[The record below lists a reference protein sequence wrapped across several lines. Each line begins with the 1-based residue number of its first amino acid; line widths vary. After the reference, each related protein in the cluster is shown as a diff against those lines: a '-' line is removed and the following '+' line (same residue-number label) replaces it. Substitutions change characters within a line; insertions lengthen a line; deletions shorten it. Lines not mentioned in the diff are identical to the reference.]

1 MAVAIKIIIAD
12 DVQEM
17 RDMIEKMLMTSDL
30 EYEIVG
36 FCANGAEVVDL
47 MQKKKA
53 DIILMDINMPIM
65 NGLEATRIICEKY
78 PQVRVIMMSVQQE
91 SEYLKKAMLAGAKAY
106 LMKPVDIDE
115 LVDTIKTTYERYQF
129 LDTAAPAK
137 APQTHHAEVISF
149 FSAKGGVGKS
159 MIALNSALL
168 MHDKLG
174 KKVML
179 VDLDLQFGDIA
190 LMVNKQNELTIKE
203 MFDDSPI
210 KTMEDVQPYIHSYK
224 SGVDMLFAPK
234 DPESAEYIS
243 KDQIN
248 EVIELLK
255 KHYDV
260 IIIDTGVNYDEVTLN
275 ALDHSDRV
283 VIVTNLEVTGL
294 KNTKLSLR
302 VMQSLNYDHQKVK
315 ILVNMTNDKFGV
327 TKANVQKAFNYDVI
341 GYLPEDIKLVRN
353 ATNTGIPLA
362 QVKNASLIKPL
373 LTICQTLIK

>member
-30 EYEIVG
+30 DYEIVG

-53 DIILMDINMPIM
+53 DIILMDINMPVM
-65 NGLEATRIICEKY
+65 NGLEATQTICEKY
-78 PQVRVIMMSVQQE
+78 PQVRVIIMSVQQE

-106 LMKPVDIDE
+106 IMKPVDIDE

-129 LDTAAPAK
+129 LDTAAPVK
-137 APQTHHAEVISF
+137 APQTHHAQVISF

-243 KDQIN
+243 KDQVN

-255 KHYDV
+255 KHYDI

-283 VIVTNLEVTGL
+283 IIVTNLEVTGL

>member
-1 MAVAIKIIIAD
+1 
-12 DVQEM
+12 
-17 RDMIEKMLMTSDL
+17 
-30 EYEIVG
+30 
-36 FCANGAEVVDL
+36 
-47 MQKKKA
+47 
-53 DIILMDINMPIM
+53 
-65 NGLEATRIICEKY
+65 
-78 PQVRVIMMSVQQE
+78 
-91 SEYLKKAMLAGAKAY
+91 MLAGAKAY

>member
-65 NGLEATRIICEKY
+65 NGLEATQIICEKY
-78 PQVRVIMMSVQQE
+78 PQVRVIIMSVQQE

-106 LMKPVDIDE
+106 IMKPVDIDE

-137 APQTHHAEVISF
+137 PSQTHHAEVISF

>member
-1 MAVAIKIIIAD
+1 
-12 DVQEM
+12 
-17 RDMIEKMLMTSDL
+17 
-30 EYEIVG
+30 
-36 FCANGAEVVDL
+36 
-47 MQKKKA
+47 
-53 DIILMDINMPIM
+53 
-65 NGLEATRIICEKY
+65 
-78 PQVRVIMMSVQQE
+78 
-91 SEYLKKAMLAGAKAY
+91 
-106 LMKPVDIDE
+106 
-115 LVDTIKTTYERYQF
+115 
-129 LDTAAPAK
+129 
-137 APQTHHAEVISF
+137 
-149 FSAKGGVGKS
+149 
-159 MIALNSALL
+159 
-168 MHDKLG
+168 
-174 KKVML
+174 
-179 VDLDLQFGDIA
+179 
-190 LMVNKQNELTIKE
+190 
-203 MFDDSPI
+203 
-210 KTMEDVQPYIHSYK
+210 
-224 SGVDMLFAPK
+224 MLFAPK

-243 KDQIN
+243 KDQVN

-255 KHYDV
+255 KHYDI

-283 VIVTNLEVTGL
+283 IIVTNLEVTGL

>member
-1 MAVAIKIIIAD
+1 MVVAIKIIIAD

-78 PQVRVIMMSVQQE
+78 PQVRVIIMSVQQE

>member
-78 PQVRVIMMSVQQE
+78 PQVRVIIMSVQQE

-174 KKVML
+174 KKVIL

>member
-78 PQVRVIMMSVQQE
+78 PQVRVIIMSVQQE

-137 APQTHHAEVISF
+137 APQTHQAEVISF

>member
-78 PQVRVIMMSVQQE
+78 PQVRVIIMSVQQE

>member
-65 NGLEATRIICEKY
+65 NGLEATQIICEKY
-78 PQVRVIMMSVQQE
+78 PQVRVIIMSVQQE

-106 LMKPVDIDE
+106 IMKPVDIDE

-137 APQTHHAEVISF
+137 PSQTHHAEVISF

-179 VDLDLQFGDIA
+179 MDLDLQFGDIA